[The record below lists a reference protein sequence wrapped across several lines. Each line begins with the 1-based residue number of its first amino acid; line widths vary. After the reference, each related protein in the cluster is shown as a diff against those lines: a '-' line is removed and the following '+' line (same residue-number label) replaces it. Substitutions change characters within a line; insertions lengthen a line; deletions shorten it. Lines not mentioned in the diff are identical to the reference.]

1 MLISCLSCLS
11 RALAVIPSL
20 LANPATTSAFL
31 DRVNQHHHSPY
42 PSLPMK
48 PSNPLP
54 SPGSNHELSA
64 HETHVRASAARS
76 ASSLRAKRALGRAK
90 RALGRA
96 KRALG
101 RAKRAPTRAK
111 RALSTREARSSTHEA
126 PTHAQIALR
135 HTCSALLPINT
146 EHSTQRLRAVKR

>member
-1 MLISCLSCLS
+1 MTPVELAERLGAPARREP
-11 RALAVIPSL
+11 RAGTGWL
-20 LANPATTSAFL
+20 LAATFEWHAQGT
-31 DRVNQHHHSPY
+31 D
-42 PSLPMK
+42 
-48 PSNPLP
+48 
-54 SPGSNHELSA
+54 GG
-64 HETHVRASAARS
+64 SAARS
-76 ASSLRAKRALGRAK
+76 ASSL
-90 RALGRA
+90 RA